1 MKQDKQQAHNDLP
14 RFNALVEQ
22 VRSKKNTV
30 HCNNRS
36 KHKGDTQTNEQQQQD
51 TPVVI

>member
-30 HCNNRS
+30 HCNNRRNN
-36 KHKGDTQTNEQQQQD
+36 KDTQGHEQKQTD
-51 TPVVI
+51 I

>member
-1 MKQDKQQAHNDLP
+1 MKQQAKNNKQDRKQLPNDLP

-30 HCNNRS
+30 HRNINKGDS
-36 KHKGDTQTNEQQQQD
+36 KHE
-51 TPVVI
+51 